1 LLKDCYEI
9 VKRLFN
15 YCYTIDERLLNGC

>member
-1 LLKDCYEI
+1 LKNCYEI

-15 YCYTIDERLLNGC
+15 YYYTIDERLLNDF